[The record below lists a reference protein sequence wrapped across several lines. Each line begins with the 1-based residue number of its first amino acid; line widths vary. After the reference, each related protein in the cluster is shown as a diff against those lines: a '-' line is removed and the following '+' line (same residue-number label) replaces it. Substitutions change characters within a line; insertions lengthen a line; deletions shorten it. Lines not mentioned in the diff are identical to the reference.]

1 MLNIFDTISH
11 WEKLKKEAEGTII
24 HGDVLNTEISTR
36 VFEKP
41 VIGYLRINN
50 KYFLLNPDQ
59 VRRLKRLYK

>member
-11 WEKLKKEAEGTII
+11 WEKLKEEAEGTII

-50 KYFLLNPDQ
+50 KYFLLNPD
-59 VRRLKRLYK
+59 